1 MAEEHD
7 RLDLRLDGHVVV
19 VTGAGQ
25 GLGET
30 TCEVLGELGARVVAL
45 DVDADRARVV
55 ADRLV
60 DRLVER
66 GAEALA
72 VACDVADEA
81 AVQAAAATTRD
92 TFGRCDGLVNN
103 AGVISWSPLEDLA
116 VEEWD
121 RVMAVNTRGPFL
133 CTKHFGRMMLAQE
146 RGAIV
151 NIASVAGTVPE
162 PSAGAYAASKAALI
176 MLGRQVATEWGGRGI
191 RANTV
196 SPGIMR
202 TPMAE
207 RFNSDPDAYAR
218 RLEMVAVHRLGH
230 PREVA
235 QVVAFLLGDASS
247 YLTAQNLEVDGGLMQ
262 MLIKVLP
269 RPGVPQR

>member
-1 MAEEHD
+1 MAAEHGS
-7 RLDLRLDGHVVV
+7 LDLRLDGRVVV

-30 TCEVLGELGARVVAL
+30 TCEVLVDLGARVVAL
-45 DVDADRARVV
+45 DVDGGRARAV
-55 ADRLV
+55 AERLV
-60 DRLVER
+60 
-66 GAEALA
+66 GGGGEALA
-72 VACDVADEA
+72 VTCDVADEA
-81 AVQAAAATTRD
+81 SVAAAAETVREAYGT
-92 TFGRCDGLVNN
+92 CDGLVNN
-103 AGVISWSPLEDLA
+103 AGVIGWSPLEDLA
-116 VEEWD
+116 AEDWD

-133 CTKHFGRMMLAQE
+133 CTKHFGRMMLHQE

-151 NIASVAGTVPE
+151 NVASVAGTVPE
-162 PSAGAYAASKAALI
+162 PGGGAYGPSKAALV
-176 MLGRQVATEWGGRGI
+176 MLGRQVATEWGGRGV

-196 SPGIMR
+196 SPGIML

-207 RFNSDPDAYAR
+207 RFNSDAEAYAR
-218 RLEMVAVHRLGH
+218 RLEMVAVHRLGD

-235 QVVAFLLGDASS
+235 QVIAFLLGDASS

-269 RPGVPQR
+269 RPGVPQH